1 MPFVILLLLPKIL
14 ISSSDARIWFFDL
27 IGGLSWPMQYS
38 FQSAPILSP
47 DIYRFVEQLRS
58 IKPVQVVYQQQE
70 LYFDVIAIISYWL
83 TTINGSTINLAR
95 VSHELSE
102 KEVLLKPL
110 INSKSATM
118 DTSLIFIFNCTGF
131 CHRRSWETAQSLV
144 SITWLRIGV
153 ILKILW
159 YIYHNILNISH
170 GWGWGRQVRADWAP
184 RQVMLVEIVVKVPH
198 LWWDV
203 LARSDIE

>member
-27 IGGLSWPMQYS
+27 IGRLSWPMQYS
-38 FQSAPILSP
+38 FPSAPILSP

-118 DTSLIFIFNCTGF
+118 DTSLIYLQLHWFLPQEEL
-131 CHRRSWETAQSLV
+131 RDS
-144 SITWLRIGV
+144 SISCE
-153 ILKILW
+153 
-159 YIYHNILNISH
+159 YHMVEDEE
-170 GWGWGRQVRADWAP
+170 GKWGQNGLQGRWC
-184 RQVMLVEIVVKVPH
+184 
-198 LWWDV
+198 
-203 LARSDIE
+203 